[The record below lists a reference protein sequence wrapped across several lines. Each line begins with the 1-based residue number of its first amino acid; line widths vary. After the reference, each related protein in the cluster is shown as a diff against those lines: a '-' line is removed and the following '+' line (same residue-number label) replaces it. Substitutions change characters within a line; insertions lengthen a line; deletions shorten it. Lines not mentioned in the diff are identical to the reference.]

1 MQKLEWNSFIKK
13 IYIKTT
19 SRTLYHLWATEEG
32 ITSWFLRKA
41 TYQNP
46 DGKIRNPT
54 ELIQKGDTYT
64 WQWHNWDGSESGK
77 VLEANDRNYIE
88 ISFESSK
95 VSVELEE
102 REGITLV
109 TLKQFN
115 IPLDEESKLNIHHGC
130 SNGWTFWLANL
141 KAFVEHGILLNETE
155 IDLRNQEL
163 AGFQFVNM

>member
-13 IYIKTT
+13 IYIKAT

-95 VSVELEE
+95 VSIELEE

-109 TLKQFN
+109 ILKQFN
-115 IPLDEESKLNIHHGC
+115 IPLDEESKLNIHHSC